1 MFQLQFAPACE
12 VVSRECVGKHS
23 NGAAR
28 KTARQRGEGGREG
41 GVCATLFGFQV
52 KVLLLLPV
60 ATLKEM
66 CVLNDYEWTARG
78 LRAWP
83 VTVGELEHLRY
94 FIKYCTHCRLYL
106 SFSLSHTQSAPH
118 LSFSF
123 WHCLFV
129 CHSILTFHLNYF
141 SSWQKNS

>member
-1 MFQLQFAPACE
+1 MATNWRMFQLQFAPACE

-28 KTARQRGEGGREG
+28 KTARQGREG

-66 CVLNDYEWTARG
+66 CA
-78 LRAWP
+78 
-83 VTVGELEHLRY
+83 
-94 FIKYCTHCRLYL
+94 K
-106 SFSLSHTQSAPH
+106 
-118 LSFSF
+118 
-123 WHCLFV
+123 
-129 CHSILTFHLNYF
+129 
-141 SSWQKNS
+141 